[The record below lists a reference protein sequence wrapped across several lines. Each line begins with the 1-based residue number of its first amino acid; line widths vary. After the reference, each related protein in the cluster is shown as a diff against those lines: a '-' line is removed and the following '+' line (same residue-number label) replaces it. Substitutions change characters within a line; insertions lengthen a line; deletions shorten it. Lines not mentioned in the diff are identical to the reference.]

1 MDRFSGTALQTT
13 LDVLPIMLVILVFQL
28 GVLRRKPRNLKT
40 ILIGGAY
47 TLVGLI
53 LFRLGLE
60 DTLLPLGSSM
70 AQSLVTLGPTPLV
83 DKQWYDHFWLLL
95 FAGLIGL
102 AATLIEPTLSAVAS
116 RVDELTGGEMR
127 AMHLRYV
134 VATGVA
140 FGLMLGT
147 LRILLGIPIL
157 FFVIPILALLG
168 LMSINAPKTILPLAL
183 DTGPMATSVVTV
195 PLIAAFGIAVADTIP
210 GRDPILD
217 GFGLVFFAL
226 LMPVLSVLLF
236 TFYRRWKTR
245 WFQLPRRSRDV

>member
-13 LDVLPIMLVILVFQL
+13 LDVLPIMLVILVFQM
-28 GVLRRKPRNLKT
+28 GVLRRKPRYLKT
-40 ILIGGAY
+40 ILIGGVY
-47 TLVGLI
+47 TLVGLV

-60 DTLLPLGSSM
+60 DTLLPLGSRM
-70 AQSLVTLGPTPLV
+70 AESLVNLGTIPLA
-83 DKQWYDHFWLLL
+83 DKQWYDHLWLLL

-116 RVDELTGGEMR
+116 RVDQLTGGEMR

-147 LRILLGIPIL
+147 LRILLGTPIL

-168 LMSINAPKTILPLAL
+168 LMSIHAPKTILPLAL

-210 GRDPILD
+210 GRDPVLD
-217 GFGLVFFAL
+217 GFGLVLFAL

-236 TFYRRWKTR
+236 TFYRRWKA
-245 WFQLPRRSRDV
+245 RRDIPPQESE